1 MLANALVPVFLV
13 TGVGWL
19 LRKTLRFNPAPLAQ
33 LTFWCLSPA
42 LIFDS
47 LRTGQLPLS
56 TLWMAAGFA
65 VAHHVAMLLLSL
77 PVRRALLPGDRDGQA
92 VASLTMMY
100 GNCGNLG
107 LPVLLL
113 AFGRTGFE
121 VGVIFVAAN
130 FVLASTLGIATITWD
145 GRLVW
150 RRMLRTV
157 LRVPWIYAVAAAVV
171 VRMVGEL
178 PTWLANASELL
189 AGGAIP
195 IMVLLL
201 GMQLADVRPRQVAKE
216 ATTLA
221 ALRLLL
227 GPLVAW
233 GLAAAFGATG
243 VVRGA
248 LIVEGSVPTAVNSLI
263 LSLQYKRRPD
273 LAASVLL
280 LSTAMSAV
288 SLPLVLHLLTR

>member
-1 MLANALVPVFLV
+1 MLANALLPVFLV
-13 TGVGWL
+13 AGVGWL
-19 LRKTLRFNPAPLAQ
+19 VRKTLGLNPSSLGQ

-42 LIFDS
+42 LIFNS
-47 LRTGQLPLS
+47 LRTAQLPLS
-56 TLWMAAGFA
+56 TAWLV
-65 VAHHVAMLLLSL
+65 VAFTVAYHVVMLLLSL

-92 VASLTMMY
+92 VASLTMMF

-121 VGVIFVAAN
+121 VGVIFLAAN
-130 FVLASTLGIATITWD
+130 SVLVSTLGIAIITWE
-145 GRLVW
+145 GRLAW

-157 LRVPWIYAVAAAVV
+157 LRVPWVYAVAAAVV
-171 VRMVGEL
+171 VRAVGGL
-178 PTWLANASELL
+178 PAWLGNATELL

-195 IMVLLL
+195 VMVLLL

-227 GPLVAW
+227 GTMVAW
-233 GLAAAFGATG
+233 GLAAAFAVTGA
-243 VVRGA
+243 VRGA

-288 SLPLVLHLLTR
+288 TLSLVLHFLTG

>member
-1 MLANALVPVFLV
+1 LLANALLPVFLV
-13 TGVGWL
+13 TGVGWV
-19 LRKTLRFNPAPLAQ
+19 LRKVLGLSPAPLAQ

-47 LRTGQLPLS
+47 LRTAELP
-56 TLWMAAGFA
+56 MATAWLVVGFA
-65 VAHHVAMLLLSL
+65 VAYHVVMLLLSL

-92 VASLTMMY
+92 VASLTMMF

-113 AFGRTGFE
+113 ALGRTGFE

-130 FVLASTLGIATITWD
+130 SVLVSTLGIGVITWE

-157 LRVPWIYAVAAAVV
+157 LRVPWVYAVAAALA
-171 VRMVGEL
+171 VRAVGTF
-178 PTWLANASELL
+178 PTWLGNATSLL

-195 IMVLLL
+195 VMVLLL
-201 GMQLADVRPRQVAKE
+201 GMQLADVRPRAVARE
-216 ATTLA
+216 ATAIA
-221 ALRLLL
+221 ALRLAL
-227 GPLVAW
+227 GALVAW
-233 GLAAAFGATG
+233 GLTAAFAVTG

-263 LSLQYKRRPD
+263 LSLQYNRRPD

-280 LSTAMSAV
+280 LSTAMSV
-288 SLPLVLHLLTR
+288 VTLTLVLHFLTG

>member
-1 MLANALVPVFLV
+1 MLANALLPVFLV
-13 TGVGWL
+13 TGVGWV
-19 LRKTLRFNPAPLAQ
+19 LRKSLRLDPAPLAQ
-33 LTFWCLSPA
+33 VTFWCLSPA

-47 LRTGQLPLS
+47 LRTADLPLS
-56 TLWMAAGFA
+56 TAWLVVGFA
-65 VAHHVAMLLLSL
+65 VAYHVAMLLLSL

-92 VASLTMMY
+92 VASLTMMF

-113 AFGRTGFE
+113 ALGRTGFE
-121 VGVIFVAAN
+121 VGVIFLAAN
-130 FVLASTLGIATITWD
+130 SVLVSTLGIATITWE
-145 GRLVW
+145 GRVAW

-157 LRVPWIYAVAAAVV
+157 LRVPWIYAVAGAVV
-171 VRMVGEL
+171 VRMAGEL

-195 IMVLLL
+195 VMVLLL

-216 ATTLA
+216 ASTLA

-227 GPLVAW
+227 GTLVAW
-233 GLAAAFGATG
+233 GLAAALGVTGA
-243 VVRGA
+243 VRGA

-263 LSLQYKRRPD
+263 LSLQYNRRPD

-288 SLPLVLHLLTR
+288 SLSLVLHFLTG

>member
-1 MLANALVPVFLV
+1 MLANALLPVFLV

-19 LRKTLRFNPAPLAQ
+19 LRRTLRLNSAPLAQ

-47 LRTGQLPLS
+47 LRTAELPLS
-56 TLWMAAGFA
+56 TVWLVAAFA
-65 VAHHVAMLLLSL
+65 VVYHVIMLILSL
-77 PVRRALLPGDRDGQA
+77 PVRRALLPEDRAGQA
-92 VASLTMMY
+92 VASLTMMF

-113 AFGRTGFE
+113 ALGRTGFE

-130 FVLASTLGIATITWD
+130 SVLISTLGIATITWE
-145 GRLVW
+145 GRPAW
-150 RRMLRTV
+150 GRMLRTV
-157 LRVPWIYAVAAAVV
+157 MRVPWVYAVAAAIAA
-171 VRMVGEL
+171 RAVGEI
-178 PTWLANASELL
+178 PVWFANATELL

-195 IMVLLL
+195 VMVLLM
-201 GMQLADVRPRQVAKE
+201 GMQLADVQPRQVAKE
-216 ATTLA
+216 ATTIA

-227 GPLVAW
+227 GTLVAW
-233 GLAAAFGATG
+233 GLAAAFGLAG

-280 LSTAMSAV
+280 LSTAMSIV
-288 SLPLVLHLLTR
+288 TLSLVLHFLAG